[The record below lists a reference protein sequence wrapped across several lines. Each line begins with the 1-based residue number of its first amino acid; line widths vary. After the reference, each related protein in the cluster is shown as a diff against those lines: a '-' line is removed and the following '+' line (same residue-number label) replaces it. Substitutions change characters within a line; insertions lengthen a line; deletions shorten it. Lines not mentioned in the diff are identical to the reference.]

1 MERTAPSV
9 NMEKDDLL
17 FKDYIKMMTDMIVLC
32 ATLALSIFFWVLSL
46 TISTYYG
53 TLQPVSPWRWL
64 FSILI
69 PLVLTI
75 RAVKRNSLNRSGALG
90 ALLVG
95 FVLTMANYSFFSSLL
110 AFFITS
116 SKLTR
121 WGGAEKKKIDAD
133 YKEGGQRNWVQ
144 VFCNGGVPTE
154 LALLYMIEVG
164 PGEMPIDFG
173 KQYSAS
179 WMCLSLLG
187 ALACSTGDTWASEL
201 GPVLSKSKP
210 RLITTWEEVPTGT
223 NGGVTTVGLV
233 ASFIGGLTVGGAY
246 FVTQQLF
253 VEDLHLA
260 DPQWPIIL
268 YGGVAGLLGSMLDS
282 FLGANMQYSGFDS
295 SIGKVVSYESATT
308 YRICGKPIL
317 DNNAVNLFSSVL
329 IALVLPGLAWGAWAR

>member
-1 MERTAPSV
+1 MSV
-9 NMEKDDLL
+9 NMDSDNDVLMKES
-17 FKDYIKMMTDMIVLC
+17 IKMMTDMIVLC
-32 ATLALSIFFWVLSL
+32 ATLALSLFFWVVSL

-64 FSILI
+64 FSILV
-69 PLVLTI
+69 PLVLTL
-75 RAVKRNSLNRSGALG
+75 RALKRSSLTHSGALG

-95 FVLTMANYSFFSSLL
+95 FVLTMANYSFFSALL

-121 WGGAEKKKIDAD
+121 WGGAQKKKIDAE

-164 PGEMPIDFG
+164 PGEIPIDFS

-187 ALACSTGDTWASEL
+187 ALACSTGDTWASEV
-201 GPVLSKSKP
+201 GPVLSQSQP
-210 RLITTWEEVPTGT
+210 RLITTWKEVPAGT

-233 ASFIGGLTVGGAY
+233 ASFLGGFVVGAAY
-246 FVTQQLF
+246 YATQLLM
-253 VEDLHLA
+253 VSDLHLA
-260 DPQWPIIL
+260 DPQWPIMM

-282 FLGANMQYSGFDS
+282 FLGAHMQYSGFDS

-308 YRICGKPIL
+308 RRICGKPIL

-329 IALVLPGLAWGAWAR
+329 IALILPGLAWGMWPR

>member
-1 MERTAPSV
+1 MNSDSHVLMKE
-9 NMEKDDLL
+9 N
-17 FKDYIKMMTDMIVLC
+17 IKMMTDMIVLC
-32 ATLALSIFFWVLSL
+32 ATLALSLFFWVLSL
-46 TISTYYG
+46 IISTYSG

-64 FSILI
+64 FSILV

-75 RAVKRNSLNRSGALG
+75 RALKRGSLNYSGALG

-121 WGGAEKKKIDAD
+121 WGGAQKKKIDAE
-133 YKEGGQRNWVQ
+133 YKEGGQRNWIQ

-164 PGEMPIDFG
+164 PGEIPIDFS

-187 ALACSTGDTWASEL
+187 ALACCTGDTWASEV
-201 GPVLSKSKP
+201 GPVLSQSQP
-210 RLITTWEEVPTGT
+210 RLITTWKEVPAGT
-223 NGGVTTVGLV
+223 NGGVTPVGLV
-233 ASFIGGLTVGGAY
+233 ASLLGGLVVGAAY
-246 FVTQQLF
+246 YVTQLLL
-253 VEDLHLA
+253 VGDLNLA
-260 DPQWPIIL
+260 DPQWPIIV

-282 FLGANMQYSGFDS
+282 FLGAHMQYSGFDA

-308 YRICGKPIL
+308 RRICGKPIL
-317 DNNAVNLFSSVL
+317 DNNAVNLFSSVI
-329 IALVLPGLAWGAWAR
+329 IALVLPGLAWGMWPR